1 MRKHCLL
8 VCALLLLCTHLLLA
22 QDRTISGKILDPSGK
37 PIPGASIIIKGTRSG
52 TSSGTD
58 GSYSLRI
65 VENGTTLVVSAI
77 GWTNEEVSIGNR
89 SSINVILSVK
99 DNTLS
104 EVVVTSLGIVRDKR
118 SLGYATQNIKGD
130 QLADRG
136 SVNLVNALEGKVSG
150 VNITGASGS
159 AGASVNIN
167 IRGITSFTKSNQP
180 LFVVD
185 GIPISNDVDRT
196 NGGPNGTLGDNQ
208 PPNRAMDL
216 DLNNIESVNVLKG
229 PAASAL
235 YGSRAAAGAIII
247 TTKKGGG
254 PGGKSEILANTSYS
268 FQRAAGLPKVQNEYG
283 QGLNG
288 IFNPT
293 TNQSWGPKFGAAPT
307 VANNLLA
314 TPDYRAYPNNMEDFF
329 ETGHISDNNITISGG
344 DLKQNFSISG
354 SYLTQTGILPNTS
367 VKRTTVKFTGNTV
380 FRNKIKAGASMTFT
394 NTLQNGILGG
404 NGNSSLGV
412 LWGMARSIDLT
423 SYKTKGTYKNTDGT
437 NNFPIPSTDNPYF
450 GAYENPLKS
459 NLYRILGSVNVG
471 YEFNSWL
478 NLSYRLGIDAYNDRR
493 KQIFAVSAAR
503 VPTGQVLENTIF
515 RSEINGDLILSAH
528 KSDVFIR
535 DLDIT
540 GLVGQNINQRLFQS
554 VQVQADALAIP
565 DYYNVNSGTNFN
577 VGSNESNTTQRLVGY
592 YAQLSF
598 AYKGFLYLEL
608 TGRADQSSTLPQN
621 KNTYFY
627 PSANAGFVFT
637 DAFNITSDVL
647 SYGKVRASIA
657 KVGSDAPPYLLE
669 NTYTPGSYGNNVASF
684 NFPFTTSNGTIAGF
698 GNSTRIAPPTL
709 APEFTT
715 AYEVGANVG
724 LFKNRASIDVA
735 YFNTVSRSQIFNV
748 GISPSSG
755 WNTQTINGGKM
766 TNKGLELLINITP
779 VLTRDFKWDIS
790 GNFTRIVNKVVSI
803 APGTDNFAIP
813 GNAFTGSIPSIKV
826 GQPYGVILGGVIPR
840 DSTTGLR
847 LINPSTGLYATTI
860 ANQVLSNPNPEYS
873 LGFTNNVKYKG
884 ISLGFTFDFTKGGQ
898 VLSFTSAA
906 FKSRGAWAPTAVD
919 RDKPRILPGVIPAGG
934 GKTIPNNIQITSQ
947 AYWQTQG
954 GLQSEFNVYDATV
967 FRLREISLGY
977 DLPSSVIRTLHINYV
992 RLSVFANNVFY
1003 VAPNSLMDPELN
1015 TQGAGNIRGLDLQ
1028 SAPNVRTIGA
1038 NLKVSL

>member
-8 VCALLLLCTHLLLA
+8 VCSVLLLCTQLLLA
-22 QDRTISGKILDPSGK
+22 QDHTISGKILDPSGK
-37 PIPGASIIIKGTRSG
+37 PIPGASIIIKGTRTG
-52 TSSGTD
+52 TSSAGD
-58 GSYSLRI
+58 GSYSLKVPRSA
-65 VENGTTLVVSAI
+65 TALVVSAV
-77 GWTNEEVSIGNR
+77 GWTAQEVAIDNRTSIT
-89 SSINVILSVK
+89 ITLTVK

-130 QLADRG
+130 QLSDKG
-136 SVNLVNALEGKVSG
+136 PVNLVNALEGKVSG

-208 PPNRAMDL
+208 PPNRALDL

-254 PGGKSEILANTSYS
+254 AGGRSEVIANTSYS
-268 FQRAAGLPKVQNEYG
+268 FQNATGLPKLQNDYG

-288 IFNPT
+288 IYNST
-293 TNQSWGPKFGAAPT
+293 TNNSWGPKFGTTPSAANGLVG
-307 VANNLLA
+307 VA
-314 TPDYRAYPNNMEDFF
+314 DYRAYPNNMKEFF
-329 ETGHISDNNITISGG
+329 ETGHISDNNLTISGG
-344 DLKQNFSISG
+344 DLKQNFLISG
-354 SYLTQTGILPNTS
+354 SYMTQTGILPNTG
-367 VKRTTVKFTGNTV
+367 VKRTSVKFTGNTV
-380 FRNKIKAGASMTFT
+380 FRNKIKVGASMTFT
-394 NTLQNGILGG
+394 NTLQDGILGG

-423 SYKTKGTYKNTDGT
+423 SYRTKGTYKKADGT

-450 GAYENPLKS
+450 GAYENPLRS
-459 NLYRILGSVNVG
+459 NLYRILGNATIG
-471 YEFNSWL
+471 YDINSWL
-478 NLSYRLGIDAYNDRR
+478 NVSYRLGIDAYTDRR

-503 VPTGQVLENTIF
+503 VPAGQVLENTIF

-528 KSDVFIR
+528 KSDMFIK

-540 GLVGQNINQRLFQS
+540 ALLGQNLNQRVFQS
-554 VQVQADALAIP
+554 VQAQGDQLAIP
-565 DYYNVNSGTNFN
+565 DYYNLNSATAFGVGT
-577 VGSNESNTTQRLVGY
+577 NESNTIQRLVGH

-598 AYKGFLYLEL
+598 AYKGYLYLEL
-608 TGRADQSSTLPQN
+608 TGRVDQSSTLSKN
-621 KNTYFY
+621 KNAFFY

-637 DAFNITSDVL
+637 DAFKITSDVL
-647 SYGKVRASIA
+647 SYGKVRASVA

-669 NTYTPGSYGNNVASF
+669 NVYVPGAYGNNVASF
-684 NFPFTTSNGTIAGF
+684 NFPLTSANGTIAGF
-698 GNSTRIAPPTL
+698 GNSTRIAPATL

-715 AYEVGANVG
+715 AYEVGANIG
-724 LFKNRASIDVA
+724 LFKNRATIDVA
-735 YFNTVSRSQIFNV
+735 WFNTISRSQIFNV
-748 GISPSSG
+748 GIPPSTG
-755 WNTQTINGGKM
+755 WNTMTINGGKM
-766 TNKGLELLINITP
+766 TNKGIELLINITP
-779 VLTRDFKWDIS
+779 VLSRDFKWDIS
-790 GNFTRIVNKVVSI
+790 GNFTKIVNKVVSI

-813 GNAFTGSIPSIKV
+813 GSAFTGSIPSIKV
-826 GQPYGVILGGVIPR
+826 NQPYGVIIGGLIPR
-840 DSTTGLR
+840 DSATGQR
-847 LINPSTGLYATTI
+847 LINPATGLYAATV

-873 LGFTNNVKYKG
+873 LGVTNNVKYKG
-884 ISLGFTFDFTKGGQ
+884 ITLGFTFDFTKGGQ

-906 FKSRGAWAPTAVD
+906 LKSRGAWAPTGVD
-919 RDKPRILPGVIPAGG
+919 RDKPRILPGVISTGG
-934 GKTIPNNIQITSQ
+934 GKSIPNNIEISAQQ
-947 AYWQTQG
+947 FWQTVG

-967 FRLREISLGY
+967 FRLREVSLGY
-977 DLPSSVIRTLHINYV
+977 DLPTRVIRALHVNYV
-992 RLSVFANNVFY
+992 RFSVFANNVFFK
-1003 VAPNSLMDPELN
+1003 APNSILDPELN

-1028 SAPNVRTIGA
+1028 SAPNARTIGA

>member
-1 MRKHCLL
+1 MRKHHLP
-8 VCALLLLCTHLLLA
+8 VCALLLLCTHLLFA
-22 QDRTISGKILDPSGK
+22 QDRTISGKVLDPSGK
-37 PIPGASIIIKGTRSG
+37 PIPGASIIIKGTKTG
-52 TSSGTD
+52 TSSSAD
-58 GSYSLRI
+58 GSYSLHI
-65 VENGTTLVVSAI
+65 PESASTLVISAV
-77 GWTNEEVSIGNR
+77 GWTNAEVAISGRSVITVTLSI
-89 SSINVILSVK
+89 K
-99 DNTLS
+99 ENTLS

-118 SLGYATQNIKGD
+118 SLGYATQNLKGD
-130 QLADRG
+130 QLADKG

-208 PPNRAMDL
+208 PPNRALDL

-247 TTKKGGG
+247 TTRKGGG
-254 PGGKSEILANTSYS
+254 PGGRTEITANTSYS
-268 FQRAAGLPKVQNEYG
+268 LQTAAGLPEVQNLYG

-288 IFNPT
+288 IYNPT
-293 TNQSWGPKFGAAPT
+293 TNNSWGPKFGTAPT
-307 VANNLLA
+307 AANNLAAA
-314 TPDYRAYPNNMEDFF
+314 TDYRAYPNNVKEFF

-344 DLKQNFSISG
+344 DPKQNFSISG

-367 VKRTTVKFTGNTV
+367 VKRSTVRFAGNTV

-423 SYKTKGTYKNTDGT
+423 SYKKKGTYKNIDGT

-450 GAYENPLKS
+450 GAYANPLTS
-459 NLYRILGSVNVG
+459 NLYRILGNATIG
-471 YEFNSWL
+471 YDFTPWL
-478 NLSYRLGIDAYNDRR
+478 NVSYRLGIDAYNDRR

-515 RSEINGDLILSAH
+515 RSEINGDLIITAH
-528 KSDVFIR
+528 KSDVFIKG
-535 DLDIT
+535 LDIT
-540 GLVGQNINQRLFQS
+540 GLLGQNINQRIFQS
-554 VQVQADALAIP
+554 VQAQGDALAIP
-565 DYYNVNSGTNFN
+565 AYYNLNSATVFSVGTN
-577 VGSNESNTTQRLVGY
+577 ETNTLQRLVGY

-598 AYKGFLYLEL
+598 AYKGYLYLEL
-608 TGRADQSSTLPQN
+608 TGRADQSSTLPQS
-621 KNTYFY
+621 KDTYFY

-637 DAFNITSDVL
+637 DAFGITSDIL
-647 SYGKVRASIA
+647 SYGKLRASVA
-657 KVGSDAPPYLLE
+657 KVGSDAPPYLLQ
-669 NTYTPGSYGNNVASF
+669 NTYAPGSYGNNVASF
-684 NFPFTTSNGTIAGF
+684 NFPLTTANGITAGF
-698 GNSTRIAPPTL
+698 GNSTRIAPVTL

-755 WNTQTINGGKM
+755 WNTMTINGGKM
-766 TNKGLELLINITP
+766 TNKGVELLINITP
-779 VLTRDFKWDIS
+779 VLTRDLKWDIS
-790 GNFTRIVNKVVSI
+790 GNFTKIVNKVVFI

-813 GNAFTGSIPSIKV
+813 GSAFTGSIPSIKI
-826 GQPYGVILGGVIPR
+826 GYPYGVIIGGVIPR
-840 DSTTGLR
+840 DSATGQR
-847 LINPSTGLYATTI
+847 LINPSTGLYANVI

-873 LGFTNNVKYKG
+873 LGFTNNVKYKSV
-884 ISLGFTFDFTKGGQ
+884 SLGFTFDFTKGGQ

-906 FKSRGAWAPTAVD
+906 FKSRGAWAPTGVD
-919 RDKPRILPGVIPAGG
+919 REKPRILPGVIPVAGG
-934 GKTIPNNIQITSQ
+934 KAVPNNIEISSQ
-947 AYWQTQG
+947 AYWQAMG

-967 FRLREISLGY
+967 FRLREVSLGY
-977 DLPSSVIRTLHINYV
+977 DLPASVIRSLHLNYV

-1003 VAPNSLMDPELN
+1003 VAPNSIMDPELN

-1028 SAPNVRTIGA
+1028 SAPNARTIGA